1 MRYIVTILGYPRTGT
16 NYLLC
21 FIRKYFPN
29 FNVNFEIYNP
39 IKCFMNED
47 YLQEMLDDFKLA
59 PNITNENKLV
69 SLAHSYPIHFINQL
83 KDIGKEDVLI
93 YKIFPEHLPPHKVEK
108 LLNISDLVIVNQ
120 RNILDTY
127 ISLEKAKDL
136 VHQNVPNP
144 WIKIN
149 TSNLKINFEENNFR
163 LEREK
168 YESWYEKNL
177 EYLQEKNIPFVRLNY
192 ESFHELNNLEKQKFL
207 QGIWLKYLPPDLSVL
222 EERDSEMLEKQ
233 DTSTSYEEKISNYEE
248 VKEYFI

>member
-1 MRYIVTILGYPRTGT
+1 MDNPLVLEILQDIQTDKIKTKEEIQQELKLKLYQVYKPFLNFNSNQDNFSITYEKLQGYQFIEAKNLIEGDYVRYLNP
-16 NYLLC
+16 
-21 FIRKYFPN
+21 KYFYDIQLMKGG
-29 FNVNFEIYNP
+29 F
-39 IKCFMNED
+39 
-47 YLQEMLDDFKLA
+47 
-59 PNITNENKLV
+59 V
-69 SLAHSYPIHFINQL
+69 SA
-83 KDIGKEDVLI
+83 
-93 YKIFPEHLPPHKVEK
+93 HKVEK

-136 VHQNVPNP
+136 VNQNVPNP
-144 WIKIN
+144 WIKVN

-168 YESWYEKNL
+168 YESWYTKNL

-233 DTSTSYEEKISNYEE
+233 DTSKSYEEKISNYEE
-248 VKEYFI
+248 FKNIFN